1 MEEYLLLFLTHA
13 INKKDKQKRFEQ
25 QTASRFRCLQGRVA
39 ERSEATLSTE
49 CARKQR
55 QGCCVVFINAR
66 FVRQMPQANIQ
77 IGRERNT
84 DGVAFVSLAL

>member
-1 MEEYLLLFLTHA
+1 MLFLTHA